1 MRKIKEQEEKEIA
14 REQEEEAERKSY
26 AIKLENK
33 RIAQERYDELR
44 SKIHSSKRVT
54 YKGGFSKSPLEDYN
68 KPVDDSLE
76 VLGNETKKR
85 AQNAVQMEKLR

>member
-1 MRKIKEQEEKEIA
+1 M
-14 REQEEEAERKSY
+14 
-26 AIKLENK
+26 ENK

-44 SKIHSSKRVT
+44 SKIHSTKRLN

-68 KPVDDSLE
+68 KPVDENLE

-85 AQNAVQMEKLR
+85 AQNAL